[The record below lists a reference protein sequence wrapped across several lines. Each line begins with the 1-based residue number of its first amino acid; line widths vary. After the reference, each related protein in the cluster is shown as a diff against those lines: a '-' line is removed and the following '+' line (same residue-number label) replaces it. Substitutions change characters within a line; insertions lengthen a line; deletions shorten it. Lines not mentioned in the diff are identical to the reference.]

1 LTQTTAELDYAGAMN
16 HPLYYV
22 QQDVLHEIKATKL
35 PIGGEAI
42 EKTFELHTIALTEP
56 TTIYLCSDGY
66 QDQFGG
72 EKKKKFMVRKFREL
86 LLEISTQ
93 EIQQQSV
100 ILRQTIEEFMAA
112 GNEKQVD
119 DITILGLKVN

>member
-1 LTQTTAELDYAGAMN
+1 
-16 HPLYYV
+16 
-22 QQDVLHEIKATKL
+22 
-35 PIGGEAI
+35 
-42 EKTFELHTIALTEP
+42 LHTITLTEP
-56 TTIYLCSDGY
+56 NTIYLCSDGY

-72 EKKKKFMVRKFREL
+72 EKKKKFMVKKLREL

-93 EIQQQSV
+93 EIQQQGI